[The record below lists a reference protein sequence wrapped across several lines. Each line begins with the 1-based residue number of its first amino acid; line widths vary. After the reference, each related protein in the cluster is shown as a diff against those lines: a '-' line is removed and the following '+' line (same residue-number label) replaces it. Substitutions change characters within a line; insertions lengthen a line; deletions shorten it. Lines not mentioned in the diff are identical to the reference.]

1 MVVSNVFKF
10 HPYLGKWSDLTNV
23 FQRGWNHQL
32 DIGLFLHNPNK
43 SINPQN
49 LMQRYSPGKTVV
61 RWLHGH
67 HHHCHVRLHC
77 WVERLAGKLFGIKWA
92 MKENTPGCWGYLLGM
107 KSYQDHMGIIWN
119 KPWNKDPQQK
129 QPGWLMESKAL
140 EVGPPGCFPRDSE
153 SERVW
158 ESCERGRLV
167 ACLSVLNTTCL
178 YQRYQWQKL
187 TTYSTKNIKKWFIVH
202 YTAVFSCRQNKP
214 CQMSFIKEHMEHIQL
229 SLSLYIFSVP
239 FLHEKTSV
247 VYISGKYTSTL
258 WNAVCLWFPSCKNPH
273 FNITSTLKK
282 VR

>member
-49 LMQRYSPGKTVV
+49 LMPRYSPGKTVV

-119 KPWNKDPQQK
+119 KPWNKDPVIK
-129 QPGWLMESKAL
+129 QPEWLPWKVSDWAPSLVVKKGCTSKAGYLL
-140 EVGPPGCFPRDSE
+140 EVVYS
-153 SERVW
+153 SNILHYLLLMV
-158 ESCERGRLV
+158 
-167 ACLSVLNTTCL
+167 
-178 YQRYQWQKL
+178 QKSGDHQL
-187 TTYSTKNIKKWFIVH
+187 IWCIIIIIFK
-202 YTAVFSCRQNKP
+202 
-214 CQMSFIKEHMEHIQL
+214 SFIHPK
-229 SLSLYIFSVP
+229 
-239 FLHEKTSV
+239 V
-247 VYISGKYTSTL
+247 V
-258 WNAVCLWFPSCKNPH
+258 
-273 FNITSTLKK
+273 
-282 VR
+282 